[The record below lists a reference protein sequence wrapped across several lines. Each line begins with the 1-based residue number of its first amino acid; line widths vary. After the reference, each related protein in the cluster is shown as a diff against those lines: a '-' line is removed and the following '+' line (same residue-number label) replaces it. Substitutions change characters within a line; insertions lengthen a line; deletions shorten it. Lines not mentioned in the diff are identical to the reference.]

1 MTQLSKEKKGKTGIQ
16 EMVYQEIRQ
25 NLMVGTFIPG
35 QKVSLRFLADQMGT
49 SLTPVRG
56 AVNRLIAEGAFQILP
71 NRCVYIPH
79 MTEKK
84 FNEIIHWRVQLESEA
99 IKMAV
104 KRISNNTI
112 KSIESINNKMI
123 RVASRKNDRKDLLA
137 LNYKFH
143 FTIYEEANSNVLL
156 PMIESLWLQCGPF
169 TYYSLLSP
177 RDLWDTKHHVTI
189 IDALKNRQS
198 TKAIAALKKD
208 ILNTAKFLKDNGHYH
223 QQKLRKILN

>member
-1 MTQLSKEKKGKTGIQ
+1 MENKIKTGIQ
-16 EMVYQEIRQ
+16 ELVYSEIRQ

-35 QKVSLRFLADQMGT
+35 QKVSLRYLADQMGT

-71 NRCVYIPH
+71 NRCVFIPH

-104 KRISNNTI
+104 KRISKKAINH
-112 KSIESINNKMI
+112 IERINKKMVKI
-123 RVASRKNDRKDLLA
+123 ARKNNDRKDLLS
-137 LNYKFH
+137 LNYEFH
-143 FTIYEEANSNVLL
+143 FSIYNEADSDVLL

-177 RDLWDTKHHVTI
+177 KDLWDAKHHTAVI
-189 IDALKNRQS
+189 EALKNGQA
-198 TKAIAALKKD
+198 TKAISALKKD
-208 ILNTAKFLKDNGHYH
+208 ILSTAKFLKENGHYE
-223 QQKLRKILN
+223 QQQLKKVLN